1 MHESMKLLIVDDDR
15 DSGDSLAELLGILE
29 HECVVVRDGEQALE
43 IASTRTFDAILMDL
57 KMPGLS
63 GLEVSRELLRRDPTT
78 KIIVMTGNC
87 VEQELQEVRRLPIVE
102 LLRKPFRSSELKLAL
117 VSCIE
122 R

>member
-1 MHESMKLLIVDDDR
+1 MTIFLTGSN
-15 DSGDSLAELLGILE
+15 GYLGSYVA
-29 HECVVVRDGEQALE
+29 H
-43 IASTRTFDAILMDL
+43 
-57 KMPGLS
+57 
-63 GLEVSRELLRRDPTT
+63 ELLRRDPTT

-117 VSCIE
+117 DSCVA